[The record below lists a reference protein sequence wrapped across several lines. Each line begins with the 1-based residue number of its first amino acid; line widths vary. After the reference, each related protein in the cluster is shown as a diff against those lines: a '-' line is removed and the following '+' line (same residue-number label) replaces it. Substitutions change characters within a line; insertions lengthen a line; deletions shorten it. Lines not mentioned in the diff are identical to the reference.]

1 MNKFQVLVAI
11 AASLGGM
18 LSGYDAGLINLVLV
32 MDSFRIFFRFHT
44 WDGTALDEKGKF
56 TTGDDKWYRNLEET
70 SEKATLEGLIT
81 SSFVLGALCGAI
93 AATYLGEKFGRQR
106 TIFIGACVYTFG
118 AIIQGSSVR
127 HWVMICIGR
136 LITGLS
142 VGCNGVLCPTYI
154 SEVAPANIRG
164 VLASCYQLMTTLGII
179 IAAGISSIVWYKT
192 NVKPDDLTKP
202 RNDKSDTI
210 NTFEWRF
217 ALLFQAVPGIILAI
231 LIFLLPRSP
240 RWLCMNDRNEEAAA
254 VLAKLNATSVDDE
267 AVQKELKA
275 IQKDVANARS
285 SGSSSVAELFSKLI
299 RRRTIT
305 TFLMQLFQQWSGINA
320 VMYYQSQIYNEIGFT
335 KFMSTVVLPLI
346 TNCVNFISTFPAM
359 WGIEKLGRRVLLIIG
374 SLMMTAFH
382 LATWGFST
390 QTEEGT
396 SWQVLAVICIFLFVF
411 SFAATWGP
419 VPWVYQGEVFPLRV
433 RVKGSAVG
441 TLSNYLNNWII
452 AFVVPAL
459 MKVWSTKTFIL
470 FAGAMLLGWVYS
482 QFYVIESKGLNLEEM
497 DAKMADIK
505 NEDKKI
511 EENNKNEEKKKN
523 EDENKVNIYNND
535 NNSKE
540 MVDINI

>member
-44 WDGTALDEKGKF
+44 WDGSALDEKGKF

-93 AATYLGEKFGRQR
+93 AATYLGEKLGRQR

-118 AIIQGSSVR
+118 AIIQGSSAR

-154 SEVAPANIRG
+154 SEVAPPNIRG
-164 VLASCYQLMTTLGII
+164 VLASCYQLMATLGII

-192 NVKPDDLTKP
+192 NVKPDDLKKP
-202 RNDKSDTI
+202 RNDKSDAI

-231 LIFLLPRSP
+231 LIFFLPRSP
-240 RWLCMNDRNEEAAA
+240 RWLCMNDLNEEAAA
-254 VLAKLNATSVDDE
+254 VLAKLNATSVEDE

-275 IQKDVANARS
+275 IQEDVANARS
-285 SGSSSVAELFSKLI
+285 AGSSSVAELFSKLI
-299 RRRTIT
+299 LRRTIT

-335 KFMSTVVLPLI
+335 KFM
-346 TNCVNFISTFPAM
+346 
-359 WGIEKLGRRVLLIIG
+359 
-374 SLMMTAFH
+374 
-382 LATWGFST
+382 
-390 QTEEGT
+390 
-396 SWQVLAVICIFLFVF
+396 
-411 SFAATWGP
+411 
-419 VPWVYQGEVFPLRV
+419 
-433 RVKGSAVG
+433 
-441 TLSNYLNNWII
+441 
-452 AFVVPAL
+452 
-459 MKVWSTKTFIL
+459 
-470 FAGAMLLGWVYS
+470 
-482 QFYVIESKGLNLEEM
+482 
-497 DAKMADIK
+497 
-505 NEDKKI
+505 
-511 EENNKNEEKKKN
+511 
-523 EDENKVNIYNND
+523 
-535 NNSKE
+535 
-540 MVDINI
+540 

>member
-1 MNKFQVLVAI
+1 MNKFQFLVAV

-44 WDGTALDEKGKF
+44 WDGSALDEKGKF
-56 TTGDDKWYRNLEET
+56 TTGDEKWYRNLEET
-70 SEKATLEGLIT
+70 SDKATLEGLIT

-106 TIFIGACVYTFG
+106 TIFIGACVYTCG
-118 AIIQGSSVR
+118 AIIQGSSAR

-164 VLASCYQLMTTLGII
+164 RLSSCYQLMTTLGII

-202 RNDKSDTI
+202 RNNISDTI

-217 ALLFQAVPGIILAI
+217 ALLFQAVPGLILAI
-231 LIFLLPRSP
+231 LIYLLPKSP
-240 RWLCMNDRNEEAAA
+240 RWLCTQDRNEEATA
-254 VLAKLNATSVDDE
+254 VLARLNATSVDSE
-267 AVQKELKA
+267 IVQKELKA
-275 IQKDVANARS
+275 IQEDVANARS
-285 SGSSSVAELFSKLI
+285 AGSSSVGELFSKLI

-305 TFLMQLFQQWSGINA
+305 TFLMQLFQQWTGINA
-320 VMYYQSQIYNEIGFT
+320 IMYYQSQIYNEIGFT
-335 KFMSTVVLPLI
+335 KFMSTVVLPLV
-346 TNCVNFISTFPAM
+346 TNAINFISTFPAM
-359 WGIEKLGRRVLLIIG
+359 WGIEKLGRRILLIIG
-374 SLMMTAFH
+374 SLMMMAFH

-390 QTEEGT
+390 QTDKGT
-396 SWQVLAVICIFLFVF
+396 SWQVLAVISIFLFVF

-419 VPWVYQGEVFPLRV
+419 VPWVYQAEVFPLRV
-433 RVKGSAVG
+433 RVKGAAVG

-470 FAGAMLLGWVYS
+470 FAGAMLLAWAYS

-497 DAKMADIK
+497 DAKMASVK
-505 NEDKKI
+505 NEDKK
-511 EENNKNEEKKKN
+511 NGDKKKEEESGN
-523 EDENKVNIYNND
+523 GVKVIAYD
-535 NNSKE
+535 TASKE
-540 MVDINI
+540 NMDINN